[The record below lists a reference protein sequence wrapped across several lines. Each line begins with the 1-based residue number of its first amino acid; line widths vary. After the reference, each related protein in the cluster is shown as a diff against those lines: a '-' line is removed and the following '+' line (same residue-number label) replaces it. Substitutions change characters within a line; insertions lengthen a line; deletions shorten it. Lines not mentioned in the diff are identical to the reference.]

1 MRSGVMRI
9 RHKSRFRWRIIS
21 WPAANGIRCVKP
33 SRATDIPSCTY
44 SAMASWSERKA
55 AISYAPS
62 HVEKRGLAR
71 ALHDNIKSID
81 DLIALGR
88 AASEEG
94 EEAVYGHELQ
104 HRVLVV
110 SRLVLE
116 VQARYEVI

>member
-55 AISYAPS
+55 AISYAVFCLKKKKLTS
-62 HVEKRGLAR
+62 
-71 ALHDNIKSID
+71 ALHDNIISID

-94 EEAVYGHELQ
+94 LAAVFGHELQ

-116 VQARYEVI
+116 VQARYEV